1 MAKSTRQHVFEG
13 MELLPEGL
21 IPFVEKRLETSV
33 TGHWQVEV
41 VQRVQGLKPNSQG
54 TAIAWDQQGLLKT
67 MMAFWKDA
75 FATVLGHPERS
86 YVSELLDVRN
96 KLAHNE
102 NFTYDDAERA
112 LDTMRRLL
120 EAVSASEVAEKI
132 SASRDTI
139 LRTKYAELQR
149 NEERRKT
156 QRSEI
161 SVETVAGLM
170 PWREVVEPHQDV
182 ATGEF
187 QQAEFAADLAKV
199 HNGSAPSEYRNPREF
214 FARTYLTEG
223 LSNLLVGAAKRLAGA
238 GGDPVVELQTN
249 FGGGKTHSMLALYHM
264 VSGTPVGDLPGLDQL
279 LSKNGLTVPAKINRA
294 VLVGTSRGPQDVISL
309 EGGRQIRTTW
319 GELAWQLGGA
329 ELFDMVAENDA
340 RGIAPGSNLL
350 EAIFKKC
357 SPCLILIDE
366 WVAYLRQIY
375 KVDGLPSGSFD
386 ANLSFVQ
393 ALTEAVKAS
402 PGTLL
407 VASLPASQIEVG
419 GEGGHEALARLKQT
433 FSRVESSWRP
443 ASQEESYEI
452 VRRRLF
458 KEIPGDKFHHR
469 DNTLK
474 QYAKLY
480 RENANDFP
488 QGCADEDYRR
498 KLEKAYPIHPELFD
512 QLYTSWGSL
521 EKFQRTRG
529 VLRLMAQVIHEL
541 WMGNDPSVMIMPGSV
556 AISSARVE
564 PELLHYLDTSWQSI
578 IAGDVDGIT
587 STPYK
592 VDQSAPN
599 LNRYSATR
607 RVARA
612 VFMGTA
618 PTHGQE
624 NKGLDDKQINLGVVQ
639 PGERPAIFG
648 DALRRLTN
656 QAKFMHSDLGRYWYS
671 MSASLNRIAAD
682 RAGQFEEALVL
693 MEIDK
698 ALVGYVN
705 GLGDRGLF
713 DAIQIAPGSSSD
725 VPDERGGVRAVV
737 LGVAHPHTGRDGS
750 EAHNEAKDILMQR
763 GSTPRVYRNML
774 VFLAAEQRQLDN
786 LKSAMRS
793 ALAWAEIVREI
804 DRLNL
809 TQSDSALA
817 KSKVAEANETLKTR
831 MKEAWCYLLY
841 PVQESAQADLTWT
854 TAKIPVQD
862 GLLARASKKL
872 VSDEGLLPELG
883 PARLDRELQKYI
895 WNGKSHLSLKD
906 LWEYLN
912 RYTYLPRLQN
922 QQVLVKA
929 VQAAISGMLPG
940 PFAYAERWDETT
952 QSYHGLAIE
961 KAGNV
966 PVVIDSDSVIIKP
979 EVAISKLVILP
990 PPPGTDTEADGQTG
1004 GTGPTEQSGDA
1015 GDTGGSG
1022 APPPEK
1028 LPTRFVGTV
1037 MISPE
1042 RPAREIHQIVEAIVE
1057 QLTTMPGG
1065 DVSLKLEIDA
1075 EIPGGMDRAKVRTL
1089 MENATTL
1096 GFIDKLV
1103 S

>member
-1 MAKSTRQHVFEG
+1 MAKSTRQYVFEG
-13 MELLPEGL
+13 MEFLPKAL
-21 IPFVEKRLETSV
+21 TPFVETRLESSL
-33 TGHWQVEV
+33 TGHWQVQV
-41 VQRVQGLKPNSQG
+41 VQKLPGLRSNGKG
-54 TAIAWDQQGLLKT
+54 EIAWDLAALLNA
-67 MMAFWKDA
+67 MDRFWMDA
-75 FATVLGHPERS
+75 FKSVLGRAERS
-86 YVSELLDVRN
+86 IVNELVDVRN
-96 KLAHNE
+96 KLSHNE
-102 NFTYDDAERA
+102 SFTYDDAERA
-112 LDTMRRLL
+112 LDSMRRLM
-120 EAVSASEVAEKI
+120 EAISAGEVALPL
-132 SASRDTI
+132 SRMRDTI
-139 LRTKYAELQR
+139 LRTKFTELQR

-156 QRSEI
+156 QRLDI
-161 SVETVAGLM
+161 SVETVGGLL

-199 HNGSAPSEYRNPREF
+199 HNGSAPAEYREAREF

-223 LSNLLVGAAKRLAGA
+223 LSNLLIGAAKRLSGA

-264 VSGTPVGDLPGLDQL
+264 VGDTPVEDLPGLDQL
-279 LSKNGLTVPAKINRA
+279 LSRNGLTVSGEIRRA
-294 VLVGTSRGPQDVISL
+294 VLVGTSRGPQDVISP
-309 EGGRQIRTTW
+309 EGERKIRTTW
-319 GELAWQLGGA
+319 GELAWQLGGTEA
-329 ELFDMVAENDA
+329 FEMISENDA

-357 SPCLILIDE
+357 APCLILIDE
-366 WVAYLRQIY
+366 WVAYLRQVY

-419 GEGGHEALARLKQT
+419 GEGGQEALARLKQT

-458 KEIPGDKFHHR
+458 KEIPGDKFQHR

-474 QYAKLY
+474 QFAKLY
-480 RENANDFP
+480 RENTNDFP

-556 AISSARVE
+556 AVSTARVE

-578 IAGDVDGIT
+578 IAGDVDGVT
-587 STPYK
+587 SMPYK
-592 VDQSAPN
+592 IDLSAPN

-656 QAKFMHSDLGRYWYS
+656 QARFMHSDLGRYWYS
-671 MSASLNRIAAD
+671 MSASLNRLAAD

-698 ALVGYVN
+698 VLVGYIN
-705 GLGDRGLF
+705 GLGERGHF
-713 DAIQIAPGSSSD
+713 DAVQVAPGGSSD
-725 VPDERGGVRAVV
+725 VPDEPGGVRAVV

-750 EAHNEAKDILMQR
+750 EALTEARDILMQR
-763 GSTPRVYRNML
+763 GGTPRVYRNML
-774 VFLAAEQRQLDN
+774 VFLAAEHRQLDN
-786 LKSAMRS
+786 VKSAMRS
-793 ALAWAEIVREI
+793 ALAWAEIDRETA
-804 DRLNL
+804 RLNL

-817 KSKVAEANETLKTR
+817 KAKLAESNETLEAR
-831 MKEAWCYLLY
+831 LKEAWCHLLY
-841 PVQESAQADLTWT
+841 PVQESAQADLAWTW
-854 TAKIPVQD
+854 AKVSARD
-862 GLLARASKKL
+862 GLLAHASKKL

-895 WNGKSHLSLKD
+895 WNGKQHLHLKD
-906 LWEYLN
+906 IWEYLN
-912 RYTYLPRLQN
+912 RYTYLPRVKN
-922 QQVLVKA
+922 RSVLSKA
-929 VQAAISGMLPG
+929 VHAAVSAMSPG
-940 PFAYAERWDETT
+940 PFAYAERWDEAKDI
-952 QSYHGLAIE
+952 YVGMAISG
-961 KAGNV
+961 ASTAQV
-966 PVVIDSDSVIIKP
+966 MIDGESVIIRP
-979 EVAISKLVILP
+979 EVADQHRLKQTAAVPGEGQASTEENGEKTTTQP
-990 PPPGTDTEADGQTG
+990 APGTPVTSPAERN
-1004 GTGPTEQSGDA
+1004 
-1015 GDTGGSG
+1015 
-1022 APPPEK
+1022 
-1028 LPTRFVGTV
+1028 PTRFYGTA

-1042 RPAREIHQIVEAIVE
+1042 RPARDIHQIVEAIIE
-1057 QLTTMPGG
+1057 QLTTLPDA
-1065 DVSLKLEIDA
+1065 DVSIKLEIDA
-1075 EIPGGMDRAKVRTL
+1075 EVSSGLDRAKVRTL
-1089 MENATTL
+1089 VENATTL
-1096 GFIDKLV
+1096 GFMDKLV
-1103 S
+1103 K

>member
-1 MAKSTRQHVFEG
+1 MAKSTRQYVFEG
-13 MELLPEGL
+13 MELLPEAL
-21 IPFVEKRLETSV
+21 IPFVEKRLESSL
-33 TGHWQVEV
+33 TGHWQVQV
-41 VQRVQGLKPNSQG
+41 VEKLPGLKPNGKGQ
-54 TAIAWDQQGLLKT
+54 IAWDQAALLNA
-67 MMAFWKDA
+67 MDRFWMDGFKS
-75 FATVLGHPERS
+75 VLGRAERS
-86 YVSELLDVRN
+86 IVNELVDVRN
-96 KLAHNE
+96 KLSHNE
-102 NFTYDDAERA
+102 SFTYDDAERA
-112 LDTMRRLL
+112 LDSMRRLM
-120 EAVSASEVAEKI
+120 EAI
-132 SASRDTI
+132 SAGETAEQLSKMRDTI
-139 LRTKYAELQR
+139 LRTKFTELQR

-156 QRSEI
+156 QRLDI
-161 SVETVAGLM
+161 SVETVGGLL

-223 LSNLLVGAAKRLAGA
+223 LSNLLIGAAKRLSGA

-264 VSGTPVGDLPGLDQL
+264 VGGTQAEDLPGLDQL
-279 LSKNGLTVPAKINRA
+279 LSENGLTVPKKISRA

-309 EGGRQIRTTW
+309 ESGQKIRTTW

-329 ELFDMVAENDA
+329 EVFGMIAENDA

-357 SPCLILIDE
+357 APCLILIDE

-419 GEGGHEALARLKQT
+419 GEGGQEALARLKQT

-474 QYAKLY
+474 QFAKLY
-480 RENANDFP
+480 RENTNDFP
-488 QGCADEDYRR
+488 HGCADEDYRR

-556 AISSARVE
+556 AISTARVE

-578 IAGDVDGIT
+578 IAGDVDGVT

-592 VDQSAPN
+592 IDQSAPN

-698 ALVGYVN
+698 ALVTYIN
-705 GLGDRGLF
+705 GLGDRGHF
-713 DAIQIAPGSSSD
+713 DAVQVAPGSSAD
-725 VPDERGGVRAVV
+725 VPDEPGGVRAVV

-750 EAHNEAKDILMQR
+750 EAMAEAKDILMQR

-774 VFLAAEQRQLDN
+774 VFLAAEHRQLDN

-793 ALAWAEIVREI
+793 ALAWAEIVRET

-809 TQSDSALA
+809 TQSDSGLA
-817 KSKVAEANETLKTR
+817 KAKLAESNETLKTR
-831 MKEAWCYLLY
+831 LKEAWCYLLY
-841 PVQESAQADLTWT
+841 PVQESAQADLAWT
-854 TAKIPVQD
+854 SSRIPAQD

-872 VSDEGLLPELG
+872 VSDEGLMPELG

-895 WNGKSHLSLKD
+895 WNGKQHLFLKD

-912 RYTYLPRLQN
+912 RYTYLPRVKN
-922 QQVLVKA
+922 RAVLAKA
-929 VQAAISGMLPG
+929 IHSAIGGMLPG
-940 PFAYAERWDETT
+940 PFAYAERWDETR
-952 QSYHGLAIE
+952 QAYAGLAISG
-961 KAGNV
+961 AASV
-966 PVVIDSDSVIIKP
+966 QVVIDSESVIIKP
-979 EVAISKLVILP
+979 DVA
-990 PPPGTDTEADGQTG
+990 EAHRPRPATVPAEEDGRSDIVHG
-1004 GTGPTEQSGDA
+1004 GGGGSGDA
-1015 GDTGGSG
+1015 GAEVTGI
-1022 APPPEK
+1022 APQPDK
-1028 LPTRFVGTV
+1028 NPTRFVGTV
-1037 MISPE
+1037 MISAD
-1042 RPAREIHQIVEAIVE
+1042 RPARDIHQIVEAIIE
-1057 QLTTMPGG
+1057 QLTTLPGS

-1075 EIPGGMDRAKVRTL
+1075 EVPSGLDRAKVRTL
-1089 MENATTL
+1089 MENAATL
-1096 GFIDKLV
+1096 GFIDK
-1103 S
+1103 SIK

>member
-1 MAKSTRQHVFEG
+1 MAKSTRQYVFEG

-21 IPFVEKRLETSV
+21 IPFVEKRLESAIK
-33 TGHWQVEV
+33 GHWQVEV
-41 VQRVQGLKPNSQG
+41 VERVSGLRANG
-54 TAIAWDQQGLLKT
+54 GAVTWDQQGLLKT

-75 FATVLGHPERS
+75 FSMVLGHPERS

-96 KLAHNE
+96 KLSHNE
-102 NFTYDDAERA
+102 TFTYDDAERA
-112 LDTMRRLL
+112 LDTMRRLM
-120 EAVSASEVAEKI
+120 ESI
-132 SASRDTI
+132 SAGETAAEISKMRDTI

-156 QRSEI
+156 QRLNI
-161 SVETVAGLM
+161 SVETVAGLL

-187 QQAEFAADLAKV
+187 QQAEFAADLGKV
-199 HNGSAPSEYRNPREF
+199 HEGSAPSEYRNPKEF
-214 FARTYLTEG
+214 FSRTYLTDG
-223 LSNLLVGAAKRLAGA
+223 LSNLLIGAAKRLSQA

-264 VSGTPVGDLPGLDQL
+264 VGDTSAQDLPGLDQL
-279 LSKNGLTVPAKINRA
+279 LSGHELKVPQKVNRA
-294 VLVGTSRGPQDVISL
+294 VLVGTSRGPQDLLNVD
-309 EGGRQIRTTW
+309 GRRKIRTTW

-329 ELFDMVAENDA
+329 DAYDMIADNDA
-340 RGIAPGSNLL
+340 NGIAPGSNLL

-357 SPCLILIDE
+357 APCLILIDE

-393 ALTEAVKAS
+393 SLTEAVKAS

-419 GEGGHEALARLKQT
+419 GEGGQEALARLKQT

-458 KEIPGDKFHHR
+458 KEIPGDRHHHK

-474 QYAKLY
+474 QFAKLY

-541 WMGNDPSVMIMPGSV
+541 WMSNDPSVMIMPGSV

-564 PELLHYLDTSWQSI
+564 PELLHYLDVNWQSI
-578 IAGDVDGIT
+578 IAGDVDGAN

-592 VDQSAPN
+592 IDQSAPN

-612 VFMGTA
+612 VFMGSA
-618 PTHGQE
+618 PTHKE
-624 NKGLDDKQINLGVVQ
+624 KNKGLDDKQINLGVVQ

-682 RAGQFEEALVL
+682 RAGQLEEALVL
-693 MEIDK
+693 MTIDQELTK
-698 ALVGYVN
+698 YIN
-705 GLGDRGLF
+705 GIGDRGHF
-713 DAIQIAPGSSSD
+713 DAVQVAPSSSAD
-725 VPDERGGVRAVV
+725 VPDEPGGVRAVV

-750 EAHNEAKDILMQR
+750 EALIEAKDILMQR
-763 GSTPRVYRNML
+763 GSTPRVYRNTL
-774 VFLAAEQRQLDN
+774 VFLSAESRQLDN
-786 LKSAMRS
+786 LKEAVRS
-793 ALAWAEIVREI
+793 ALAWAQIVRDTE
-804 DRLNL
+804 RLNL

-817 KSKVAEANETLKTR
+817 KAKSAEANETLKTR
-831 MKEAWCYLLY
+831 LRECWCYLLY
-841 PVQESAQADLTWT
+841 PHQESAQAEVEW
-854 TAKIPVQD
+854 ASGKVPAQD
-862 GLLARASKKL
+862 GLLSRASKKL

-883 PARLDRELQKYI
+883 PTRLDRDLQRYI
-895 WNGKSHLSLKD
+895 WNGKPHLLLKD

-912 RYTYLPRLQN
+912 RYTYLPRVKN
-922 QQVLVKA
+922 QAVLVKA
-929 VQAAISGMLPG
+929 VQAAVSGMFPG
-940 PFAYAERWDETT
+940 PFAYAEQWDEDS
-952 QSYHGLAIE
+952 QKYLGLLIE
-961 KAGNV
+961 KAAN
-966 PVVIDSDSVIIKP
+966 PLIVIDRDSVIIKP
-979 EVAISKLVILP
+979 DVAEAHRPALAT
-990 PPPGTDTEADGQTG
+990 GMQETAGADGGSVTSDR
-1004 GTGPTEQSGDA
+1004 GTGVDGRGEQESGTE
-1015 GDTGGSG
+1015 
-1022 APPPEK
+1022 EK
-1028 LPTRFVGTV
+1028 EQLPTRFIGTV
-1037 MISPE
+1037 MISSD
-1042 RPAREIHQIVEAIVE
+1042 RPARDMHQIVEAIVE
-1057 QLTTMPGG
+1057 QLTTLPGS

-1075 EIPGGMDRAKVRTL
+1075 EVPRGLDRAKVRTL
-1089 MENATTL
+1089 LENATTL
-1096 GFIDKLV
+1096 GFIDKIV
-1103 S
+1103 R